1 MPLIETQSFRLVDN
15 PDVGAFLAAD
25 ERLQTELMLRQ
36 PTFLRRTTARGRD
49 GEWLVVVLWDSE
61 ADANTSR
68 AQLGDDP
75 ANVAFMAF
83 VDEATLTS
91 RRYETLD

>member
-1 MPLIETQSFRLVDN
+1 MAVIETDTFRLSD
-15 PDVGAFLAAD
+15 GADIRRFLDAD
-25 ERLQTELMLRQ
+25 RRVQTELMLRK

-49 GEWLVVVLWDSE
+49 GEWLVVVLWYSE
-61 ADANTSR
+61 ADANASR
-68 AQLGDDP
+68 AQLGDGS
-75 ANVAFMAF
+75 ANAAFMAF